1 MSTPDARKLYVSR
14 LDTINNQVSSLM
26 IHLNEF
32 NRRVTGIDD
41 ALNRLP
47 TRIQQIRKMNYRV
60 MINLEN
66 DIDSLSKE
74 WATAKPG
81 VANLIES
88 TVPALTS
95 EGRNIENE
103 LGQKRFSSNSDVAQL
118 GGIEFR
124 VSTLNARVSD
134 LAGRVSGFT
143 GGIMNRFQSLDADVG
158 IAERTLNLSSGS
170 SFQWKENESP
180 IISVNAK
187 DLNNDVEGILSLTSQ
202 RFLFESQKE
211 VVLKKT
217 LFIATQKKK
226 VRETMVDKPVGIVDS
241 IVKGRVGILSGQ
253 GLYITFKPNSGQ
265 QEMKLDTK
273 GDDTDLVIRFHQLI
287 SSGEADLELD
297 KIKGPKTDEQKSIPL
312 VCPRCGAPYTA
323 EIYRGQTSL
332 QCKYCST
339 AIPIS
344 R

>member
-1 MSTPDARKLYVSR
+1 MSTPDARKSYLSR
-14 LDTINNQVSSLM
+14 LDIINNQVSSQMLR
-26 IHLNEF
+26 LNEF
-32 NRRVTGIDD
+32 SRRVTSIDD

-60 MINLEN
+60 MINLEK

-74 WATAKPG
+74 WSAVKPG
-81 VANLIES
+81 VASVIES
-88 TVPALTS
+88 NVPVLTS
-95 EGRNIENE
+95 EGRAIENE
-103 LGQKRFSSNSDVAQL
+103 LGQKRFSSDSDVSQL

-134 LAGRVSGFT
+134 LAGRVSGVT
-143 GGIMNRFQSLDADVG
+143 GGISNKLQSLDADVG
-158 IAERTLNLSSGS
+158 IAERTLNLSSGA
-170 SFQWKENESP
+170 SFQWKQGESP

-187 DLNNDVEGILSLTSQ
+187 DLNNDLEGIISLTSQ
-202 RFLFESQKE
+202 RFIFESEKE

-226 VRETMVDKPVGIVDS
+226 IRETVIDKAVGMVDS

-273 GDDTDLVIRFHQLI
+273 GDDTDLVIRFHQFI

-297 KIKGPKTDEQKSIPL
+297 TIKGPKTDEQKPIPI
-312 VCPRCGAPYTA
+312 VCPRCGAPYTQ
-323 EIYRGQTSL
+323 EVYRGQTSL
-332 QCKYCST
+332 QCKYCGTTIPLST
-339 AIPIS
+339 
-344 R
+344 